1 MISPNNQSGLQL
13 VTEIQQKE
21 LLVNLIL
28 QLNKDFTMVGLDFNL
43 SKEST
48 PNVVVSYVEIYILNL
63 IKKDFNSYV
72 NLLYRIGVPEKQV
85 REIKEN
91 DIQTISKKVAIL
103 ILRKEWQKVF
113 FRSRIQ

>member
-1 MISPNNQSGLQL
+1 MIFHNNESGLQL

-28 QLNKDFTMVGLDFNL
+28 QLNKDFTMVGLDFDL
-43 SKEST
+43 SKESN
-48 PNVVVSYVEIYILNL
+48 PDLVVSYVEFFILNL
-63 IKKDFNSYV
+63 IKNDFNSYL
-72 NLLYRIGVPEKQV
+72 NLLYRIGIPENQV
-85 REIKEN
+85 RDINEI
-91 DIQTISKKVAIL
+91 DIEIISKKITIL